1 MYEQSG
7 FCLACGSSI
16 AQEGVG
22 SERVEI
28 PSVHP
33 GEGGIDAR
41 AVRAADVGTVF
52 FWSASPRATAK
63 RWGIQQVEIDI
74 ESLCVESARTKR
86 ELALWT
92 VVGIVAQRYLY
103 LNTCNGGKE

>member
-22 SERVEI
+22 PERVEI

-33 GEGGIDAR
+33 GEGGKDAR
-41 AVRAADVGTVF
+41 AVRAANVGTVF
-52 FWSASPRATAK
+52 FFGQLPH
-63 RWGIQQVEIDI
+63 E
-74 ESLCVESARTKR
+74 
-86 ELALWT
+86 
-92 VVGIVAQRYLY
+92 QRQS
-103 LNTCNGGKE
+103 GGGFNR